1 MKRLIEQ
8 DYYTMLGIS
17 PNASL
22 EEVQVAYN
30 EALSVYS
37 TDSIATYSLYS
48 EEERKQILSRLL
60 DAYKTLMDSQL
71 RKEYNQSLIET
82 GELSAD
88 EIDVSLQEEPAIPRG
103 TLREV
108 TAESLILQDKRADP
122 QEQDIESAFSLFDDL
137 AAVTGRDIKM
147 IRVAKDLSL
156 EAIYRKTNIPIK
168 TLQNIEEEQFEKLP
182 ALVYLKGFLRL
193 YAKIL
198 EVDQTQMTDGY
209 VQRFLEWKSTYQK

>member
-1 MKRLIEQ
+1 MKPLIEQ
-8 DYYTMLGIS
+8 DYYTLLGIS
-17 PNASL
+17 PNSSL

-37 TDSIATYSLYS
+37 TDSIATYSLYT

-71 RKEYNQSLIET
+71 RKEYNQSLIKR
-82 GELSAD
+82 GELSPD
-88 EIDVSLQEEPAIPRG
+88 EIAVSLQEEAAIPRG

-108 TAESLILQDKRADP
+108 TAESLIHQDERGDRQK
-122 QEQDIESAFSLFDDL
+122 QNIESAFSLFDEL
-137 AAVTGRDIKM
+137 TAVTGRDIRM

-168 TLQNIEEEQFEKLP
+168 TLQHIEEERFEKLP
-182 ALVYLKGFLRL
+182 ALVYLRGFLKL

-198 EVDQTQMTDGY
+198 DVDQAQMTDGY
-209 VQRFLEWKSTYQK
+209 VQRFLEWKSSYQK

>member
-8 DYYTMLGIS
+8 DYYTLLGIS

-22 EEVQVAYN
+22 EEVQVAYD

-37 TDSIATYSLYS
+37 ADSIATYSLYA
-48 EEERKQILSRLL
+48 EEEKKQILSRLL

-82 GELSAD
+82 GELSPD
-88 EIDVSLQEEPAIPRG
+88 EIAVSLQEEAAIPRG

-108 TAESLILQDKRADP
+108 TAESLIHQDERGDRQK
-122 QEQDIESAFSLFDDL
+122 QDIESAFSLFDEL
-137 AAVTGRDIKM
+137 TAVTGRDIRM

-168 TLQNIEEEQFEKLP
+168 TLQNIEEERFEKLP
-182 ALVYLKGFLRL
+182 ALVYLKGFLKL

-198 EVDQTQMTDGY
+198 DVDQAQMTHGY